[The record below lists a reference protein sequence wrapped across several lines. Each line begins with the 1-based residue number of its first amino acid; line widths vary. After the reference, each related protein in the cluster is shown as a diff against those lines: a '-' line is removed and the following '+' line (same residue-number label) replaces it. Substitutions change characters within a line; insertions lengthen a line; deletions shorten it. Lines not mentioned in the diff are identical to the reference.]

1 MSFDITRWLKLVKT
15 GRGFM
20 FGHVSSGHI
29 LPGNGFRRV
38 QRRTTEG
45 GVFSYFK
52 TLHTFLVETLLS
64 VMPLYSDTKTHSCI
78 TKLTA
83 VVVAQLRTSAE
94 AIIWPRSCAKR
105 DTTAA
110 CKVFTRAC
118 GSLSWSTLG
127 TLTNI
132 TSGHA
137 EL

>member
-1 MSFDITRWLKLVKT
+1 MVET

-64 VMPLYSDTKTHSCI
+64 VMPLYSDSKSCI

-83 VVVAQLRTSAE
+83 VVVSSIANFRRSNNMAQELCEARHNSGLQSFYKGLWQFIMEHPWNLNKYYFRT
-94 AIIWPRSCAKR
+94 C
-105 DTTAA
+105 
-110 CKVFTRAC
+110 
-118 GSLSWSTLG
+118 
-127 TLTNI
+127 
-132 TSGHA
+132 
-137 EL
+137 